1 MDERYQILIVD
12 DESDIRTII
21 RVPLEAKGYVV
32 YEAENG
38 EKALEILKEKDDID
52 LIILDVMMPGTSGYD
67 ACAQIREIANV
78 PVLFLTALTQEE
90 NRLEAY
96 NSGGDDFLGKPF
108 SQAELLMKVDSLLR
122 RYRVYKGK
130 GDFRNFKEPR
140 NYVLDKTNRAII
152 KNGERILLTDI
163 EYEIAKYLVESRGR
177 SVSIKEIYE
186 GVWKEKYFSTDANTV
201 MVHILRL
208 RRKVEDNPSEPVFI
222 KTVWGKGYQVD

>member
-32 YEAENG
+32 YESENG
-38 EKALEILKEKDDID
+38 EDAVNFLKEKNDID

-67 ACAQIREIANV
+67 ACAKIRETANV

-108 SQAELLMKVDSLLR
+108 SQTELLMKVDSLLR

-130 GDFRNFKEPR
+130 GDFGDFKEPR
-140 NYVLDKTNRAII
+140 NYILDQSNRAII